1 MRRGGR
7 WFGNGFFKNV
17 ARRLRSERRG
27 NFSSLPLRS
36 SRYPLAAKLTRR
48 AEFDLIAPLQPKSGF
63 LPEAG
68 CGGTKFPVMG
78 WGERSRA
85 TGCKATFKA
94 KPVS

>member
-1 MRRGGR
+1 MFLGLRHALGGR
-7 WFGNGFFKNV
+7 
-17 ARRLRSERRG
+17 ARI
-27 NFSSLPLRS
+27 
-36 SRYPLAAKLTRR
+36 AAAVKLTRCGQC
-48 AEFDLIAPLQPKSGF
+48 DLMVALQPKSGF

-68 CGGTKFPVMG
+68 CGGTEFPAMG